1 VFCPQHTMAVIYV
14 VFSLREG
21 DILNLEMAT
30 HSWDTASALV
40 LSRIENPNKWY
51 SIRRF
56 PVPHSYESGVKIDVI
71 VDVPDRDF
79 ANIRII
85 DIAESSENIFRL
97 HGDDT
102 WGDTIAVS

>member
-1 VFCPQHTMAVIYV
+1 
-14 VFSLREG
+14 
-21 DILNLEMAT
+21 
-30 HSWDTASALV
+30 
-40 LSRIENPNKWY
+40 
-51 SIRRF
+51 
-56 PVPHSYESGVKIDVI
+56 VI

>member
-1 VFCPQHTMAVIYV
+1 MAVIYV

-30 HSWDTASALV
+30 HSWDTASGLV

-56 PVPHSYESGVKIDVI
+56 PVPRSYEPGVKMDVI

-85 DIAESSENIFRL
+85 DISESSENIFRL

>member
-1 VFCPQHTMAVIYV
+1 MAVIYV

-30 HSWDTASALV
+30 HSWDTASGLV

-56 PVPHSYESGVKIDVI
+56 PVPRSYEPGVKMDVI

-79 ANIRII
+79 ANIRMI

>member
-1 VFCPQHTMAVIYV
+1 MAVIYL

-30 HSWDTASALV
+30 HSWDNALTCV
-40 LSRIENPNKWY
+40 KSRIDNPNKWY

-56 PVPHSYESGVKIDVI
+56 PTSRSYQPGIKIDIV
-71 VDVPDRDF
+71 VDVPDRDY

-85 DIAESSENIFRL
+85 EVAESSENVFRL

-102 WGDTIAVS
+102 WSDTIEVS